1 MINHTLYDSFL
12 CLSFCKKWNIFTSN
26 IKMSNNFFMN
36 NVIKLLEVVIHKP
49 RGVNV
54 PLALYDFSCSRK
66 ALENLW

>member
-1 MINHTLYDSFL
+1 
-12 CLSFCKKWNIFTSN
+12 
-26 IKMSNNFFMN
+26 MN